1 MHKSVWMITEEW
13 WKELKLKV
21 NHAVVYMDNQ
31 MAEFLHWSGGI
42 GILLSAGVVDIREFS
57 SFESASESIKKSV
70 FIISSPLTGVTEDI
84 IRDIVTQ
91 SQFQYVIILTTAS
104 PLLHPGNED
113 SSGDD
118 AVFEAFEEK
127 VLEWMRNMNYTVE
140 ISHMP
145 MFGAEVCP
153 GLFIAPAFSTL
164 FPILTS
170 DVKQIA
176 YQFKSSHNTKDPK
189 PIEGLKDLELSHL
202 PDNLQLQIKLLASG
216 LHALLQGLDVKEDI
230 YSIGHTSRLVA
241 AELDSYPPARMRRK
255 AVQNRA
261 SLVLIDRTLDTASAV
276 THQMDSLM
284 DKIINTLP
292 PLPGHSSDRLV
303 DMQALCHV
311 IRSDS
316 LTSVILPGSL
326 ASTNFTCE
334 PSHLLP
340 LIHKKQK
347 EAIMEVNRR
356 LVETASAEKLP
367 LNLTGRPG
375 RITADQIEA
384 SVSLFK
390 GKYPLVKKHLDL
402 LQVAMATSQALKHP
416 AGQDS
421 CVITEKNVVQ
431 TMAEND
437 ESAPSGISVLSK
449 LILQEMQKP
458 TDKRDL
464 TLDDVLGLLA
474 YVYDISDGECGDEDE
489 EMAIRELLVEWII
502 KDSDVLPPLFKKIV
516 GDKVNESILTD
527 QIENLWTRLEDIGC
541 ARDSMQQFKSVLNPG
556 DAVTPADVRPLL
568 RQLVEKIVDPAKPE
582 LPDVECKS
590 GGLKDLLKSGFG
602 FFKSS
607 GKPRPGD
614 APLLMLFVIGGV
626 TAGEVKQIRDVV
638 DKAKPQ
644 FEVIIGATRLSS
656 ISSTL
661 ESIFVSD
668 NINKYDL

>member
-1 MHKSVWMITEEW
+1 M
-13 WKELKLKV
+13 
-21 NHAVVYMDNQ
+21 NHAVVYMDNH

-57 SFESASESIKKSV
+57 SFESAPESAKKAV
-70 FIISSPLTGVTEDI
+70 FIISSLLTGVTEDI

-104 PLLHPGNED
+104 PLLHPDNEE
-113 SSGDD
+113 SNGDD
-118 AVFEAFEEK
+118 AVFEDFEEK

-140 ISHMP
+140 ISHIP

-153 GLFIAPAFSTL
+153 GLFITPAFSTL

-176 YQFKSSHNTKDPK
+176 YQFKSSHNSKEPK
-189 PIEGLKDLELSHL
+189 PIEGLKDVELSHL

-216 LHALLQGLDVKEDI
+216 LHALLQGLDVREDI
-230 YSIGHTSRLVA
+230 YSLGHTSRLVA
-241 AELDSYPPARMRRK
+241 TELDSYPPARARRK

-261 SLVLIDRTLDTASAV
+261 SLVLIDRTLDTASAI
-276 THQMDSLM
+276 THQQDSLM

-292 PLPGHSSDRLV
+292 PLPGHASDRLV

-311 IRSDS
+311 VRSDS
-316 LTSVILPGSL
+316 ESSVILPGSL
-326 ASTNFTCE
+326 ASTNFTCQ

-375 RITADQIEA
+375 RITADQID
-384 SVSLFK
+384 STLSLFK

-416 AGQDS
+416 TGQDGL
-421 CVITEKNVVQ
+421 VMTEKNLVQ
-431 TMAEND
+431 TLAEND
-437 ESAPSGISVLSK
+437 ESAPSVTSIISK
-449 LILQEMQKP
+449 LILQEMEKP
-458 TDKRDL
+458 TERRDL
-464 TLDDVLGLLA
+464 NLDDVLGLLA
-474 YVYDISDGECGDEDE
+474 YLYDISEGDCGDEDE
-489 EMAIRELLVEWII
+489 ETSLREKLVEWIL
-502 KDSDVLPPLFKKIV
+502 KDGDALPPLVRKIV
-516 GDKVNESILTD
+516 GDQVNKSILTD
-527 QIENLWTRLEDIGC
+527 QIESLWTRLDDIGSS
-541 ARDSMQQFKSVLNPG
+541 RDSMQQFKSVLDPG
-556 DAVTPADVRPLL
+556 DAVTPANVRPLL
-568 RQLVEKIVDPAKPE
+568 RQLVEKIVDPAKPD

-614 APLLMLFVIGGV
+614 APLLILFVIGGV
-626 TAGEVKQIRDVV
+626 TAGEVKQIRDVI

-656 ISSTL
+656 INSTL
-661 ESIFVSD
+661 ESIFVTD